1 MARYATHATMRA
13 QNCKEYADL
22 DTFMDCHPRNK
33 YVYRVEFDPY
43 KGKFYRRKVLV
54 QDELD
59 SRDNVDRLFRR
70 NNEGKFPSKVSYNGQ
85 TYQIQ
90 LSEPPEY
97 RKDCVTV
104 LVINQQG
111 CTMCLTVA
119 NNAGT
124 LKVLEWGRELTEK
137 VA

>member
-22 DTFMDCHPRNK
+22 DTFVDHHPRNK
-33 YVYRVEFDPY
+33 YAYRVEFDPY

-85 TYQIQ
+85 NYQIRPNTSPQ
-90 LSEPPEY
+90 Y
-97 RKDCVTV
+97 GKDQATV
-104 LVINQQG
+104 LVTDQQG
-111 CTMCLTVA
+111 TALSLTVA

-124 LKVLEWGRELTEK
+124 LKVLEWAGEEH
-137 VA
+137 AND

>member
-59 SRDNVDRLFRR
+59 SRDNVDRLFRC
-70 NNEGKFPSKVSYNGQ
+70 NVAGKRPS
-85 TYQIQ
+85 
-90 LSEPPEY
+90 
-97 RKDCVTV
+97 
-104 LVINQQG
+104 
-111 CTMCLTVA
+111 
-119 NNAGT
+119 
-124 LKVLEWGRELTEK
+124 
-137 VA
+137 